1 MATQKELEEIAKV
14 AMEGHYKEINK
25 LLSQGINYR
34 EAQLFVE
41 GFHQDKQASN
51 LILQQAH
58 CNCGNL
64 AIKWEPN
71 PSCGNCGLQKGLESI
86 EFKSKNCI

>member
-1 MATQKELEEIAKV
+1 MATQTELEEIARV
-14 AMEGHYKEINK
+14 AKKGCTKGINQ

-51 LILQQAH
+51 LILKQAH

-64 AIKWEPN
+64 AIKWEPK
-71 PSCGNCGLQKGLESI
+71 PTCGNCGLQKGLESI
-86 EFKSKNCI
+86 EY

>member
-1 MATQKELEEIAKV
+1 MATKTELEEISRV
-14 AMEGHYKEINK
+14 AMQGCVKGINK

-51 LILQQAH
+51 LILKQAH
-58 CNCGNL
+58 CKCGNL
-64 AIKWEPN
+64 AVKWELKPI
-71 PSCGNCGLQKGLESI
+71 CGNCKIKKGLQSI
-86 EFKSKNCI
+86 EY